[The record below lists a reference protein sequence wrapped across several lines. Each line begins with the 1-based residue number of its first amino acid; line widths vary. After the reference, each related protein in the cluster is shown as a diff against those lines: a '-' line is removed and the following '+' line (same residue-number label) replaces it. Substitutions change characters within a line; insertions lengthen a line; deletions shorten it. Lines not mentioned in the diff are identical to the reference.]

1 MGRYLLPSI
10 RNKGRKDIEPDCLCG
25 RGRKGTMWNTQ
36 LQRLM
41 CFRCVIISAG
51 FRGCCYS
58 IHVVPLPRTTTR
70 FLYSPST
77 KWDLNL
83 PDKCLFGQTLHFL
96 SS

>member
-1 MGRYLLPSI
+1 MGRYLFPYI
-10 RNKGRKDIEPDCLCG
+10 RNKDRKDTEPDCVYG

-36 LQRLM
+36 QQRLM
-41 CFRCVIISAG
+41 CFHCMVISAG

-58 IHVVPLPRTTTR
+58 IHVMPLPKTQ
-70 FLYSPST
+70 FLYSLST

-96 SS
+96 ST